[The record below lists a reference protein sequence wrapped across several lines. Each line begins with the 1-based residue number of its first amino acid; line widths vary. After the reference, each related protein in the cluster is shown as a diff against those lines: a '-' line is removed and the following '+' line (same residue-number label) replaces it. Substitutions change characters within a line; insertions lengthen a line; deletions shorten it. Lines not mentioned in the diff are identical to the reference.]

1 MSTYRTKEGLMLL
14 FCTVFCGTATKINAQ
29 ASQTVSEVITT
40 YNSYW
45 KSGFDAVNP
54 LKPDTSHNLLAFTY
68 NGTRYSTGVNDGL
81 LTAHGDGNFTPE
93 IFHALPVLNISGSV
107 TSNTKIA
114 LGQLHDGVDNGASN
128 PPPKNNMAYYLTDG
142 TGGLDLGTGVANL
155 PQGDLNFN
163 IANISASSIGDGIPD
178 ILITQIADPSNGTDR
193 YEFDNSSDAIVGH
206 TIDISFSGINAV
218 GNWTGDFYEA
228 STNPMVL
235 TSSFTKSDRPLR
247 LWAADF
253 SYFGITKDN
262 YNSIQKFKIHL
273 NGNSDVA
280 FIAYNVIS
288 SNITLPITL
297 TYFRSSQKNGNVL
310 LTWQTQTEINS
321 DHFDIESGADGQI
334 FSYLGSVPAA
344 GASSA
349 PKDYSFMQNDAA
361 VGTIYYRIKQV
372 DKDGRC
378 LYSPVVNEIISNKHG
393 EIFIYPNPTTGIAVV
408 KHPQSKFGDKLEL
421 YSQAGVRLLTQ
432 NLPTG
437 SRETSVDLTSYARGN
452 YFFILRTSGTSETIK
467 FTLK

>member
-1 MSTYRTKEGLMLL
+1 MLTSRTKYGLLL
-14 FCTVFCGTATKINAQ
+14 LLCIVLCGAAKVNAQ

-40 YNSYW
+40 FNSYW

-54 LKPDTSHNLLAFTY
+54 VKPNTSHNLLAFTY
-68 NGTRYSTGVNDGL
+68 NGIRYSTGVDDGL

-114 LGQLHDGVDNGASN
+114 LGQLYDGVDNGASK

-142 TGGLDLGTGVANL
+142 TAGLDLGTGVANL

-163 IANISASSIGDGIPD
+163 IANISPSSIGDGIPD

-193 YEFDNSSDAIVGH
+193 YEFDNSSDVIVGH

-228 STNPMVL
+228 STNPMTL

-262 YNSIQKFKIHL
+262 YSSIQKFKIHL

-280 FIAYNVIS
+280 FIAYNIIS
-288 SNITLPITL
+288 SNITLPTTI
-297 TYFRSSQKNGNVL
+297 TYFRSSQKEGNVL
-310 LTWQTQTEINS
+310 LSWQTQTEINS
-321 DHFDIESGADGQI
+321 DHFDVESGIDGQI

-344 GASSA
+344 GTSSV
-349 PKDYSFMQNDAA
+349 PKNYSYLQNNA
-361 VGTIYYRIKQV
+361 VAGTNYYRIKQV

-378 LYSPVVNEIISNKHG
+378 TYSEVVKEIIINYHN
-393 EIFIYPNPTTGIAVV
+393 EIFIYPNPTNGVAVL
-408 KHPQSKFGDKLEL
+408 KHPQAKAGDKLEL
-421 YSQAGVRLLTQ
+421 YSPAGVRLSTQ
-432 NLPTG
+432 NLQAG
-437 SRETSVDLTSYARGN
+437 SLETSVDLSSYTKGN
-452 YFFILRTSGTSETIK
+452 YFFIFRSSQGNETIK
-467 FTLK
+467 LTLK